1 MGKIRL
7 KMINNQPWFVG
18 RDVCKVLGYINNRKS
33 LKDHIYA
40 EDRKD
45 GVQIYDS
52 FGRIQKCIV
61 INEAGLF
68 NLISKSRIK
77 SAKEKEEIINYF
89 KSIGILKKY
98 NLYSRKEINFKYKLK
113 QALKPFG
120 LKIIPQFQCL
130 NYKID
135 FYIKSLNIAIEYDE
149 NDHKNYTYEKQEL
162 RQKEIEK
169 ELGCNFCRLSDNN
182 DNYYNIGLV
191 IKEIMKILKEAAQYS
206 CFFLLYERK

>member
-1 MGKIRL
+1 MKSDQDDIQILEIQNMGKIRL

-33 LKDHIYA
+33 LKDHVYA

-52 FGRIQKCIV
+52 FGRIQKYIF

-68 NLISKSRIK
+68 NLISKSKIK
-77 SAKEKEEIINYF
+77 LVKEKEEIINYF

-149 NDHKNYTYEKQEL
+149 NNHRNYSYERHEG
-162 RQKEIEK
+162 RQREIEK
-169 ELGCNFCRLSDNN
+169 ELGCRFIRISDKNT
-182 DNYYNIGLV
+182 DEYNIGYV
-191 IKEIMKILKEAAQYS
+191 IKEIFKL
-206 CFFLLYERK
+206 